1 MPGGSDLL
9 LQRIAGEA
17 KAEGKA
23 YLNLGLGISG
33 GVSFFKKKWGAVPFA
48 PHSAY
53 VYQPAGRTAVQT
65 LLERL

>member
-1 MPGGSDLL
+1 VPGGSDLL

-48 PHSAY
+48 PHIAY
-53 VYQPAGRTAVQT
+53 VYQPASRTAVQT